1 MTLHEDHRACVVGQL
16 IFCAHACARWAD
28 SQRLKEVTTEVDAE
42 SGVVL
47 VLAGALGSKT
57 AVSAEARTRILPY
70 VASGMGVSNV
80 PWAESWLDARRAM
93 GLSDSGSPSF
103 PRGVR
108 ASARGG
114 ILRWGPL
121 KLRTIFVRPSS
132 QWVVTQTRSWDMGA
146 TA

>member
-1 MTLHEDHRACVVGQL
+1 MTVEHLSLLEQFVTLHEDHRACVVGQL

-70 VASGMGVSNV
+70 VALGMGVSNV
-80 PWAESWLDARRAM
+80 PWAESWLDARKAM
-93 GLSDSGSPSF
+93 GLSDSGSP
-103 PRGVR
+103 
-108 ASARGG
+108 
-114 ILRWGPL
+114 L
-121 KLRTIFVRPSS
+121 PSH
-132 QWVVTQTRSWDMGA
+132 VE
-146 TA
+146 